1 MMNQNPP
8 EIRALAFVIAAIRP
22 AWPAK
27 LIEESLAKSSK
38 PFDVLADD
46 AIDAARTPALRSP
59 AVLATHRR
67 PDRPLGEGTQPP
79 PITRCEKCGHIAD
92 EHHNCRPMKPTP
104 AWHQRRRDLHAKYD
118 PAIRHARLSGD
129 YDTAEAIRKQWAI
142 ELANSRDSFKVEVM
156 AHA

>member
-8 EIRALAFVIAAIRP
+8 EIRALAYVIAAIRP
-22 AWPAK
+22 SWPSK
-27 LIEESLAKSSK
+27 LIEESLAKASK

-46 AIDAARTPALRSP
+46 AIDAARTPSLRSP

-79 PITRCEKCGHIAD
+79 PITRCAKCGRATDLDHA
-92 EHHNCRPMKPTP
+92 CRSAKPPCWPQAQAIINQYAT
-104 AWHQRRRDLHAKYD
+104 AIRAARAVGDHATVAELAAHQR
-118 PAIRHARLSGD
+118 
-129 YDTAEAIRKQWAI
+129 T
-142 ELANSRDSFKVEVM
+142 ELAKVM

>member
-1 MMNQNPP
+1 
-8 EIRALAFVIAAIRP
+8 
-22 AWPAK
+22 
-27 LIEESLAKSSK
+27 
-38 PFDVLADD
+38 
-46 AIDAARTPALRSP
+46 
-59 AVLATHRR
+59 
-67 PDRPLGEGTQPP
+67 
-79 PITRCEKCGHIAD
+79 
-92 EHHNCRPMKPTP
+92 MKPTP